1 MSAYLLLLIV
11 ADNFDTLP
19 TACPSH
25 VCLNGIAQYTY
36 SDLRVGGWHILN
48 ISDLIIL
55 PSRCIIEA
63 KPSFPGV
70 KLC

>member
-1 MSAYLLLLIV
+1 MSTYLLLLIV

-36 SDLRVGGWHILN
+36 SDLRVVEWHILN
-48 ISDLIIL
+48 ISDLILL
-55 PSRCIIEA
+55 PRCIIEA
-63 KPSFPGV
+63 KPSFPRV

>member
-1 MSAYLLLLIV
+1 MLI
-11 ADNFDTLP
+11 TLIHCLQQNNLRI
-19 TACPSH
+19 CPSH

-36 SDLRVGGWHILN
+36 GDLRVGEWHKLN